1 MTSISM
7 SYEGALADNNALDMY
22 DAARGLA
29 GFHRSLALTTHLLLN
44 GEIITQAPSL
54 KGAQIIS
61 TTPEEGSWKVTAVV
75 LAGLW
80 TVSTAPKDTVPG
92 HLLYSAYDYVIRQSL
107 GFPVDFDK
115 SLSESH
121 GDYLKQKK
129 ITAEKLDSLIE
140 KTEASIGDMHRP
152 IVASQSAKF
161 ANLLGIDGKVSP
173 IPIGPELSIETYGYL
188 SKTYLD
194 KDLSDLV
201 GIVSS
206 FNVNTYKGRI
216 FVYDEGRPIAFELQ
230 DSVKNGRAMF
240 RIANS
245 LRTNA
250 RKTNLEQGRI
260 TLRGR
265 RMLSSN
271 DRLKAFLVEEV
282 LADDQY

>member
-1 MTSISM
+1 M
-7 SYEGALADNNALDMY
+7 
-22 DAARGLA
+22 
-29 GFHRSLALTTHLLLN
+29 
-44 GEIITQAPSL
+44 
-54 KGAQIIS
+54 
-61 TTPEEGSWKVTAVV
+61 
-75 LAGLW
+75 
-80 TVSTAPKDTVPG
+80 
-92 HLLYSAYDYVIRQSL
+92 

-115 SLSESH
+115 SLSQSH

-161 ANLLGIDGKVSP
+161 AHLLGIDGKVSP
-173 IPIGPELSIETYGYL
+173 IPIGPELSFETYGYL

-194 KDLSDLV
+194 KDLSDVV

-206 FNVNTYKGRI
+206 FNVNTHKGRI

-230 DSVKNGRAMF
+230 DGVKNGRAMF